1 MKNLLFV
8 IVVYISLLGA
18 TIPEAEVKGKSLN
31 KYEYMEVQPRKK
43 MNNYIEAKYEE
54 VIALLK
60 KQEGFRSTPYDDA
73 GYPCIGYGQRL
84 AFFPD
89 TIKWPITEEQGD
101 SILKVSFQNH
111 IRAVDYYY
119 PGLNKVQR
127 YAVAHMSYTMG
138 IGNLIEYKYL
148 YRSNGSWVLNNYQLF
163 NRRKVD
169 REHEAYKASRQF
181 EYELFNS

>member
-1 MKNLLFV
+1 MKYLLFV
-8 IVVYISLLGA
+8 IAIYISLGVTTPKKEVNGRLLG
-18 TIPEAEVKGKSLN
+18 
-31 KYEYMEVQPRKK
+31 KYEVMEVQPRKK
-43 MNNYIEAKYEE
+43 MNNYIDAKYEE

-89 TIKWPITEEQGD
+89 KIKWPITEEQGD

-111 IRAVDYYY
+111 IRAVNHYY
-119 PGLNKVQR
+119 PGLNKLQR

-138 IGNLIEYKYL
+138 IGNLIKYKYL
-148 YRSNGSWVLNNYQLF
+148 YRSNGSWVINYYQLF

-169 REHEAYKASRQF
+169 REHKAYRASRNF
-181 EYELFNS
+181 EYKLFNS